1 MVKEKQSMAK
11 AKTKINIEP
20 LGARVLILPVEG
32 ESQTPGGILLPET
45 AKEKPQ
51 QGIIEAIG
59 DAEEMATDLKTGD
72 RVLFPKYTGTEIKY
86 EGKTYLLMNEDD
98 VLARIQ

>member
-1 MVKEKQSMAK
+1 MAK
-11 AKTKINIEP
+11 KINIEP
-20 LGARVLILPVEG
+20 LGARVLVLPLEG
-32 ESQTPGGILLPET
+32 ESQSPGGVLLPET

-51 QGIIEAIG
+51 QGTIEAIG
-59 DAEEMATDLKTGD
+59 DPDEMETNLKVGD
-72 RVLFPKYTGTEIKY
+72 RVLFPKYTGTEIKF

>member
-1 MVKEKQSMAK
+1 MAD
-11 AKTKINIEP
+11 TINIEP
-20 LGARVLILPVEG
+20 LGARVLVLPIEG
-32 ESQTPGGILLPET
+32 ESQSPGGVLLPET

-51 QGIIEAIG
+51 QGTIEAVG
-59 DAEEMATDLKTGD
+59 SSDEMVTDLKVGD

-98 VLARIQ
+98 VLPRTK

>member
-1 MVKEKQSMAK
+1 MAK
-11 AKTKINIEP
+11 KLNIEP
-20 LGARVLILPVEG
+20 LGARVLVLPLEG
-32 ESQTPGGILLPET
+32 ESQSPGGVLLPET

-59 DAEEMATDLKTGD
+59 DSDEMETDLKVGD
-72 RVLFPKYTGTEIKY
+72 RVLFPKYTGTEIKF

-98 VLARIQ
+98 VLARIK

>member
-1 MVKEKQSMAK
+1 MAD
-11 AKTKINIEP
+11 INIEP
-20 LGARVLILPVEG
+20 LGARVVILPVEG

-51 QGIIEAIG
+51 QGIIKAVGNE
-59 DAEEMATDLKTGD
+59 DEMMTDLKIGD

-86 EGKTYLLMNEDD
+86 EGDTYLLMDEDS
-98 VLARIQ
+98 VLARIK

>member
-1 MVKEKQSMAK
+1 MG
-11 AKTKINIEP
+11 KINIEP
-20 LGARVLILPVEG
+20 LGARVLVLPIEG
-32 ESQTPGGILLPET
+32 EAQSPGGVLLPET

-51 QGIIEAIG
+51 QGTIEAIG
-59 DAEEMATDLKTGD
+59 DEEEMMTDLKVGD

-98 VLARIQ
+98 ILARIK

>member
-1 MVKEKQSMAK
+1 MGD
-11 AKTKINIEP
+11 KINIEP
-20 LGARVLILPVEG
+20 LGARVLVLPIEG

-51 QGIIEAIG
+51 QGTIEAVG
-59 DAEEMATDLKTGD
+59 DSEEMMTDLAVGD
-72 RVLFPKYTGTEIKY
+72 RILFPKYTGTEIKY

-98 VLARIQ
+98 ILARIK

>member
-1 MVKEKQSMAK
+1 MAK
-11 AKTKINIEP
+11 KGVKNRMASINIEP
-20 LGARVLILPVEG
+20 LGARVLILPIEG

-51 QGIIEAIG
+51 QGMIEAVG
-59 DAEEMATDLKTGD
+59 SEEEMVTDLKVGD

-86 EGKTYLLMNEDD
+86 DGKTYLLMNEDD
-98 VLARIQ
+98 VLARIK